1 MEWNDMMHAT
11 RMSKEGRIL
20 IPAELRKSLGLA
32 TDEPLSVYEKDG
44 ELRIVSQVQAL
55 RGMQQRLA
63 KYKRPGESVVDEL
76 IRERREEAA
85 RE

>member
-1 MEWNDMMHAT
+1 MMHAT

>member
-1 MEWNDMMHAT
+1 MHAT
-11 RMSKEGRIL
+11 RMSKEGRVL

-32 TDEPLSVYEKDG
+32 IDEPLSVYEKDG
-44 ELRIVSQVQAL
+44 ELRIVSQVRAL
-55 RGMQQRLA
+55 RAMQQRMA
-63 KYKRPGESVVDEL
+63 KYKRPGDSVVDEL